1 LAPKNPT
8 TLAGD
13 RLVGLDPGTGRH
25 LVDRTGDLDHEAAH
39 ADDAAVDLDPVQFA
53 DLFGKCFYVVAR
65 MERSGMRE
73 RP

>member
-1 LAPKNPT
+1 M
-8 TLAGD
+8 
-13 RLVGLDPGTGRH
+13 
-25 LVDRTGDLDHEAAH
+25 DRTGDLDHEAAH

-53 DLFGKCFYVVAR
+53 DLLGKCFHVVAR